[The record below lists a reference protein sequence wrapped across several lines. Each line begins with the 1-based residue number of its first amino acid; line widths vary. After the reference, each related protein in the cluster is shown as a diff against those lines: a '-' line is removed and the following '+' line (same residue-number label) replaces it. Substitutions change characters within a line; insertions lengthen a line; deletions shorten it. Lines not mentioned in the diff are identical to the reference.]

1 MTIGKLHRFPHD
13 PVLAK
18 LLHASTNRS
27 DSAIVIH
34 DVCGYEKSYS
44 QLFGDVIRT
53 RNELLMQLPSS
64 IIDEHGILHQET
76 PYIPVLTRSGYEFL
90 VAFFAIRAIG
100 GACIPFGSGIL
111 PEEAS
116 HFLSITKATCILIG
130 SNDCIERAAKIAA
143 FINSQGGTAFTLPIS
158 HDAEPIRA
166 SNVDIDEG
174 VQLAPDG
181 PGMVL
186 FTSGTTGLPKGAI
199 LPRNCFTNV
208 SLAKPGEACI
218 NYRPGHWIGGART
231 LIMPMLSGKELY
243 TLGEK
248 GSAKEVLN
256 AFRTHRIT
264 QAAFTPTLL
273 RNMRELLI
281 NSDGQVPNEKR
292 DEYASWF
299 KALDGLKC
307 SAGMI
312 DHSILKFWTDLTGL
326 HMYIGYSATE
336 LGGLTIATRDPVT
349 TISLIGSPIPN
360 IKVKLSEGNTGEI
373 LVKSPFMLIGYV
385 GEDDLTRAAFDEEG
399 YYKTGDLAELRDGQY
414 YFTGRKNHDFAF
426 FRFFRIPLQKVEQS
440 LLDLSYISEACVL
453 AIPDHEAKELCAAAI
468 RLDATSSVPA
478 PEISLA
484 RIRSD
489 LMQSLPMYMLPAIL
503 RILKD
508 GEEIPRNISGKVV
521 KAAVRRE
528 LFATTD
534 WWPHSNPPA
543 EVEYWGNMPPIFEA
557 ATRPW
562 DWCGVQRAD

>member
-1 MTIGKLHRFPHD
+1 
-13 PVLAK
+13 
-18 LLHASTNRS
+18 
-27 DSAIVIH
+27 
-34 DVCGYEKSYS
+34 
-44 QLFGDVIRT
+44 
-53 RNELLMQLPSS
+53 MQLPSS
-64 IIDEHGILHQET
+64 ILDEHGILPQET
-76 PYIPVLTRSGYEFL
+76 PYISVLTRRGYEFL

-116 HFLSITKATCILIG
+116 HFLSVTKATCILVG

-143 FINSQGGTAFTLPIS
+143 FVNSQGGAAFTLPIS
-158 HDAEPIRA
+158 HDAEPVRA
-166 SNVDIDEG
+166 SYVDIDAD

-186 FTSGTTGLPKGAI
+186 FTSGTTGLPKG
-199 LPRNCFTNV
+199 
-208 SLAKPGEACI
+208 
-218 NYRPGHWIGGART
+218 HWIGGART
-231 LIMPMLSGKELY
+231 LIMPMLAGKELY

-256 AFRTHRIT
+256 AFSTHRIT

-281 NSDGQVPNEKR
+281 NGDGQVPNEKR

-312 DHSILKFWTDLTGL
+312 DHSTLKFWTGLTGL

-360 IKVKLSEGNTGEI
+360 IKVKLSEGDTGEI

-399 YYKTGDLAELRDGQY
+399 YYRTGDLAELRDGQY
-414 YFTGRKNHDFAF
+414 YFTGRQNTDYL
-426 FRFFRIPLQKVEQS
+426 P
-440 LLDLSYISEACVL
+440 YISEACVL
-453 AIPDHEAKELCAAAI
+453 AIPDHEAKELCAAVI
-468 RLDATSSVPA
+468 RLDGASGVPA

-508 GEEIPRNISGKVV
+508 GEEIPRNISGKFV

-534 WWPHSNPPA
+534 WWPHSNPPP

-557 ATRPW
+557 ATPPW